1 MHPSFPFWLR
11 SVVATAL
18 VCFAGA
24 ALAGGYVLELDGRR
38 VELDLDQPAE
48 AVLADG
54 KRVKLRLERKAEQVY
69 RDKGLSFAHPATIQ
83 PSATDINAQV
93 RQVMLVSANGNG
105 VILQRYSGLDP
116 TALIDLM
123 VKEMTDE
130 EVAAGYQR
138 KITPSSQKLADGRSL
153 QGKLARTDSA
163 DEAWDRHIL
172 AIGNKDGGYLVVTM
186 MERDREAADVAMI
199 DRFWASLTLQ

>member
-1 MHPSFPFWLR
+1 MNRLFAHWIGH
-11 SVVATAL
+11 AAAAAL
-18 VCFAGA
+18 ITFAGA
-24 ALAGGYVLELDGRR
+24 AVAGGYVLELDGRR

-54 KRVKLRLERKAEQVY
+54 KRVKLRLERKAEQIY
-69 RDKGLSFAHPATIQ
+69 RENGLSFAHPATIQ
-83 PSATDINAQV
+83 PSATDINDQV

-138 KITPSSQKLADGRSL
+138 KITPDSRKLADGRVVR
-153 QGKLARTDSA
+153 GKLVRTESS
-163 DEAWDRHIL
+163 DEAWDRYIL
-172 AIGNKDGGYLVVTM
+172 AVGDKRGGFLVVTM
-186 MERDREAADVAMI
+186 MESDREAADVAML
-199 DRFWASLTLQ
+199 DRFWASLVLE

>member
-1 MHPSFPFWLR
+1 MHPSFPHRIRAAAAAAVLLFGG
-11 SVVATAL
+11 S
-18 VCFAGA
+18 

-54 KRVKLRLERKAEQVY
+54 KRVTVRLERKAEQVY
-69 RDKGLSFAHPATIQ
+69 REKGLSFAHPATIQ

-93 RQVMLVSANGNG
+93 RQLMLVSANGNG

-130 EVAAGYQR
+130 EVAAGYER
-138 KITPSSQKLADGRSL
+138 KITPDTQKLADGRQL
-153 QGKLARTDSA
+153 RGKLARTESA

-172 AIGNKDGGYLVVTM
+172 AIGDERGGFLVVTM
-186 MERDREAADVAMI
+186 MERDREPADVAMLQ
-199 DRFWASLTLQ
+199 RFWASLVLE